1 MAEIDMEIPK
11 DLTERQFKVLRF
23 IENEIKDQGYPP
35 TIREIGH
42 HLGIKSTNGVND
54 HLKALQRKGYIERS
68 DHKSRTLKV
77 IKATLADPSE
87 TSNVVP
93 LRRATAKAA
102 TVPAILGAS
111 SAPRSSNSNS
121 DLNTIPL
128 LGRVAAGTPILAVE
142 NVEDNLP
149 VPEWLLTTGKAQQF
163 ALEVHGDSMIGD
175 GIYDGDV
182 VFVAQNNTART
193 GDLVVAM
200 VDEEVT
206 VKRYFPEGDRIR
218 LQPSNPR
225 LDPIFV
231 SKADNVP
238 FAILG
243 HITGVFGRFPRRG
256 L

>member
-1 MAEIDMEIPK
+1 MTDTGLETPK
-11 DLTERQFKVLRF
+11 DLTERQFKVLSF
-23 IENEIKDQGYPP
+23 IENEIRDQGYPP
-35 TIREIGH
+35 TIREIGE
-42 HLGIKSTNGVND
+42 HLGIRSTNGVND
-54 HLKALQRKGYIERS
+54 HLKALLRKGYIERS
-68 DHKSRTLKV
+68 NHKSRTLKV
-77 IKATLADPSE
+77 LRPTLAAIANP
-87 TSNVVP
+87 SNVIP
-93 LRRATAKAA
+93 LKSKSPMTGM
-102 TVPAILGAS
+102 PAVLGAKPS
-111 SAPRSSNSNS
+111 TSASNSNDDFAS
-121 DLNTIPL
+121 IPL
-128 LGRVAAGTPILAVE
+128 LGRVAAGTPILAIE
-142 NVEDNLP
+142 NVEDHLP
-149 VPEWLLTTGKAQQF
+149 VPEWLLSSGGSQQQF

-175 GIYDGDV
+175 GIFDGDV

-231 SKADNVP
+231 SKSDHVP

-243 HITGVFGRFPRRG
+243 HITAVFGKFPRRP